1 MSGPFRRWGF
11 LAALDY
17 ETQSADRVA
26 DTLAAQGYGAVE
38 WTLAHF
44 DPNRMKVAE
53 LDAVFAASRKS
64 GLVVSELAVQQ
75 DLVCADAAERKRR
88 IDLTVA
94 TAQAGVARGVNL
106 VNVLTGPNRWEAG
119 HIDVGQAMPEGEAW
133 TLMLDAYARMLD
145 GLAEV
150 GAVAA
155 LEPCWGGLAHD
166 FHSTGVLLRR
176 FGTHPSFGINFD
188 PSHFALARDDLGWV
202 ISELA
207 PYIRHVHI
215 KDVAGMPGRDGK
227 EFIFPLIGEGL
238 VEWKVVFEALDAARY
253 RGVMSVEF
261 ESYRYYRT
269 ILKSDPARA
278 SELSM
283 QQLRALEEL
292 MPEGLRA

>member
-1 MSGPFRRWGF
+1 MAGPFKRWGF

-17 ETQSADRVA
+17 ETWPAERVA
-26 DTLAAQGYGAVE
+26 QTLAAQGYGAVE
-38 WTLAHF
+38 WSLAHF
-44 DPNRMKVAE
+44 DPRRMNDAE
-53 LDAVFAASRKS
+53 LDAVFAATRKH
-64 GLVVSELAVQQ
+64 GLAVSEIVVQQ
-75 DLVCADAAERKRR
+75 DLVCADKAERTRR
-88 IDLTVA
+88 VDVTIAAAKAAVWRD
-94 TAQAGVARGVNL
+94 VNL
-106 VNVLTGPNRWEAG
+106 VNVLTGPNRWETG
-119 HIDVGQAMPEGEAW
+119 HVDVGQAMPEGEAW
-133 TLMLDAYARMLD
+133 ALLLDTYAHMLD
-145 GLAEV
+145 GLAEI

-176 FGTHPSFGINFD
+176 FGSHPAFGINFD
-188 PSHFALARDDLGWV
+188 PSHFALVRDDLSWV
-202 ISELA
+202 IAELA

-238 VEWKVVFEALDAARY
+238 VDWPAMFKALDAARY

-283 QQLRALEEL
+283 QQLRALEDL
-292 MPEGLRA
+292 LPEGMRA

>member
-1 MSGPFRRWGF
+1 MAGPFKRWGF

-17 ETQSADRVA
+17 ENWPAERVA
-26 DTLAAQGYGAVE
+26 QTLAAQGYGAVE

-44 DPNRMKVAE
+44 DPRRMNDAE
-53 LDAVFAASRKS
+53 LDAVFAVSRKH
-64 GLVVSELAVQQ
+64 GIAVSEIVVQQ
-75 DLVCADAAERKRR
+75 DLVCADKAERARR
-88 IDLTVA
+88 VDLTIAAAKAAVW
-94 TAQAGVARGVNL
+94 RDVNL
-106 VNVLTGPNRWEAG
+106 INVLTGPNRWETG
-119 HIDVGQAMPEGEAW
+119 HVDVGQAMPEGEAW
-133 TLMLDAYARMLD
+133 TLLLDAYARMLD
-145 GLAEV
+145 GLAEI
-150 GAVAA
+150 GAVAV

-176 FGTHPSFGINFD
+176 FGSHPAFGINFD
-188 PSHFALARDDLGWV
+188 PSHFALARDDLSWV
-202 ISELA
+202 IAELG

-238 VEWKVVFEALDAARY
+238 VDWQAVFTALDAARY

-269 ILKSDPARA
+269 ILKSDPTRA

-283 QQLRALEEL
+283 QQLRALEDL
-292 MPEGLRA
+292 LPEGMRA

>member
-1 MSGPFRRWGF
+1 MAGAFKRWGF

-17 ETQSADRVA
+17 ETWPAERVA
-26 DTLAAQGYGAVE
+26 QTLAAQGYGAVE

-44 DPNRMKVAE
+44 DPRRMKDAE
-53 LDAVFAASRKS
+53 LDAVFAATRKH
-64 GLVVSELAVQQ
+64 GLAVSEIVVQQ
-75 DLVCADAAERKRR
+75 DFVCADKAERTRR
-88 IDLTVA
+88 VDVTIAAAKAAVWRD
-94 TAQAGVARGVNL
+94 VNL
-106 VNVLTGPNRWEAG
+106 VNVLTGPNRWETG
-119 HIDVGQAMPEGEAW
+119 HVDVGQAMPEGEAW
-133 TLMLDAYARMLD
+133 ALLLDAYARMLD
-145 GLAEV
+145 GLAEI

-176 FGTHPSFGINFD
+176 FGGHPAFGINFD
-188 PSHFALARDDLGWV
+188 PSHFALARDDLSWV
-202 ISELA
+202 IAELA

-238 VEWKVVFEALDAARY
+238 VDWQAMFKALDAARF

-283 QQLRALEEL
+283 QQLRALEDL
-292 MPEGLRA
+292 LPEGMRA

>member
-1 MSGPFRRWGF
+1 MAGPFRRWGY
-11 LAALDY
+11 LAVLDY
-17 ETQSADRVA
+17 ETWPAERVA
-26 DTLAAQGYGAVE
+26 ETLGRQGYGAVE

-44 DPNRMKVAE
+44 NPASMKDAE
-53 LDAVFAASRKS
+53 LDAVFAASRKH
-64 GLVVSELAVQQ
+64 GLAVSEIAVQQ
-75 DLVCADAAERKRR
+75 DLVCADKAEQNRR
-88 IDLTVA
+88 VELTVA
-94 TAQAGVARGVNL
+94 TAKAAAARGVNL

-119 HIDVGQAMPEGEAW
+119 HVDVGQAMPEGEAW
-133 TLMLDAYARMLD
+133 ALLLDAYARMLD

-176 FGTHPSFGINFD
+176 FGTHPAFGINFD
-188 PSHFALARDDLGWV
+188 PSHFALARDDLSWV
-202 ISELA
+202 IAELA
-207 PYIRHVHI
+207 PYIRHVHM

-238 VEWKVVFEALDAARY
+238 VDWKAVFAALDAAAY

-283 QQLRALEEL
+283 EQLRALEDL
-292 MPEGLRA
+292 MPEGMRA

>member
-1 MSGPFRRWGF
+1 MAGPFKRWGF

-17 ETQSADRVA
+17 ETWPAERVA
-26 DTLAAQGYGAVE
+26 QTLAAQGYGAVE

-44 DPNRMKVAE
+44 DPRRMKDAE
-53 LDAVFAASRKS
+53 IDAVFAATRKH
-64 GLVVSELAVQQ
+64 GLAVSEIVVQQ
-75 DLVCADAAERKRR
+75 DFVCADKAERTRR
-88 IDLTVA
+88 VDVTIAAAKAAVWRD
-94 TAQAGVARGVNL
+94 VNL
-106 VNVLTGPNRWEAG
+106 VNVLTGPNRWETG
-119 HIDVGQAMPEGEAW
+119 HVDVGQAMPEGEAW
-133 TLMLDAYARMLD
+133 TLLLDAYARMLD
-145 GLAEV
+145 GLAEI

-176 FGTHPSFGINFD
+176 FGGHPAFGINFD
-188 PSHFALARDDLGWV
+188 PSHFALVRDDLSWV
-202 ISELA
+202 IAELA

-238 VEWKVVFEALDAARY
+238 VDWQAMFKALDAARY

-283 QQLRALEEL
+283 QQLRALEDL
-292 MPEGLRA
+292 LPEGMRA